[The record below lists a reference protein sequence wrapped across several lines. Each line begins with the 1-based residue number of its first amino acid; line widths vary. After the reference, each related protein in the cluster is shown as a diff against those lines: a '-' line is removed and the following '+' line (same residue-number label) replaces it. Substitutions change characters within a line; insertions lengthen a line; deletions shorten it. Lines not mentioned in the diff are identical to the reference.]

1 MLTPE
6 LQTFIANLTR
16 QARDGKDLWLGGGR
30 FTPRELA
37 IIVQQLQQMAKG
49 GK

>member
-1 MLTPE
+1 MMTPE

-16 QARDGKDLWLGGGR
+16 QARDGKYLWIGGGE

-37 IIVQQLQQMAKG
+37 IIIQQLQQMAKG